1 MGVQEFERFSECEGG
16 VLECC
21 RKGAFIMLENGEK
34 VFAYKFG
41 NLSSGTRVI
50 CSFLKPA
57 CGDLLARVSVDS
69 VVYDAA

>member
-1 MGVQEFERFSECEGG
+1 MGVQEFERFSECEGE

-21 RKGAFIMLENGEK
+21 RKGAFIMLENVEK
-34 VFAYKFG
+34 AFAYKFG